1 MFMKSTNNKGA
12 AMNTTD
18 QQVIAETNL
27 KTQIRA
33 VQNSLHSLLE
43 AWHDYEDAFGN
54 VEAPVEGYPFSES
67 LDEVAYAAQAMRLT
81 PQIGA

>member
-1 MFMKSTNNKGA
+1 
-12 AMNTTD
+12 MNTTD